1 MAKARAA
8 KASGATRKPASA
20 AAKRTPLKR
29 VLRGFLWLVIASVLG
44 SLLLVLLLR
53 WINPPTSAI
62 RLLRSAQAIHA
73 GKNWQPQ
80 SCWMTLAQLGPNVP
94 LAVIAT
100 EDQRFSTHHGFDFE
114 EISQAMEEPG
124 RRRGASTLSQQLSK
138 NLFLWPGR
146 NWLRKGLEVYFTM
159 AIETLWS
166 KRRILE
172 MYLNIVEF
180 GDQRFGACA
189 GARAAFAR
197 DPARLSPYQAAL
209 LASSLPNPHKRNA
222 AQPSREMH
230 QRASWAIQQM
240 QQLGGARYLAEL

>member
-1 MAKARAA
+1 MAKARAT
-8 KASGATRKPASA
+8 KASA
-20 AAKRTPLKR
+20 AAARKASKPRSRLAR
-29 VLRGFLWLVIASVLG
+29 VARGLAWLLAGLVIGSV
-44 SLLLVLLLR
+44 LLVLLLR

-62 RLLRSAQAIHA
+62 RLLRSAQALHA
-73 GKNWQPQ
+73 GEGWQPK
-80 SCWMTLAQLGPNVP
+80 SCWMSLAQLGPNVP

-100 EDQRFSTHHGFDFE
+100 EDQRFSSHYGFDLE
-114 EISQAMEEPG
+114 EISQAMQEPGG

-146 NWLRKGLEVYFTM
+146 NWLRKGLEVYFTL

-172 MYLNIVEF
+172 MYLNVVEF

-189 GARAAFAR
+189 GARAAFGS

-209 LASSLPNPHKRNA
+209 LAASLPNPHKRNA
-222 AQPSREMH
+222 AAPSTEMH

-240 QQLGGARYLAEL
+240 RQLGGASYLAAL

>member
-1 MAKARAA
+1 MARARAA
-8 KASGATRKPASA
+8 KPTAGATRKTG
-20 AAKRTPLKR
+20 AAKPSPVKR
-29 VLRGFLWLVIASVLG
+29 VLRAFALFVVAVFLG

-62 RLLRSAQAIHA
+62 RLLRAAQAMQT
-73 GKNWQPQ
+73 GTSWQPK
-80 SCWMTLAQLGPNVP
+80 SCWMTLSELGPNVP

-100 EDQRFSTHHGFDFE
+100 EDQRFASHHGFDFE
-114 EISQAMEEPG
+114 EISQAMQESG

-146 NWLRKGLEVYFTM
+146 NWLRKGLEAYFTV
-159 AIETLWS
+159 AIESVWP

-172 MYLNIVEF
+172 MYLNVVEF

-189 GARAAFAR
+189 GARTAFNR

-209 LASSLPNPHKRNA
+209 LAASLPNPHKRNA

-240 QQLGGARYLAEL
+240 QQLGGAGYLATL

>member
-1 MAKARAA
+1 MAA
-8 KASGATRKPASA
+8 KSARKAGRAVASNGSRRSWVARG
-20 AAKRTPLKR
+20 
-29 VLRGFLWLVIASVLG
+29 LRALLWLICALVVG

-53 WINPPTSAI
+53 WINPPSSAI
-62 RLLRSAQAIHA
+62 RLLRSVQAMQT
-73 GKNWQPQ
+73 GERWQPQ
-80 SCWMTLAQLGPNVP
+80 SCWMSLAELGPNVP

-114 EISQAMEEPG
+114 QISKALQESG
-124 RRRGASTLSQQLSK
+124 QRRGASTLSQQLSK

-146 NWLRKGLEVYFTM
+146 NWLRKALEVYFTV
-159 AIETLWS
+159 AIESLWS

-189 GARAAFAR
+189 GARAAFGR

-209 LASSLPNPHKRNA
+209 LATTLPNPHQRDA
-222 AQPSREMH
+222 AHPSTLMH
-230 QRASWAIQQM
+230 RRASWAIQQM
-240 QQLGGARYLAEL
+240 QQLGGAGYLAGL